1 MLTPFDLDR
10 IGVGLP
16 FAEPVPELERAL
28 RGGVAVVQAPPGTG
42 KTTVVPPVVA
52 NLVLAESGS
61 TASPAETAD
70 PAGPGDVD
78 DHGAHA
84 ASATAGVPGA
94 VGRLRTSTDAASP
107 ALDPATARVVVV
119 QPRRVAARAAAR
131 RLAALTGTEPG
142 GVVGWSVR
150 GERKTSKA
158 TRVEFVTPGILLRR
172 VLRDPE
178 LTGTAAVVL
187 DEVHERGVESDLLV
201 GMLVELRQLRDDL
214 VLVAM
219 SATVEAERFA
229 ALLGGDAPAP
239 VVDCPS
245 ALHPLTVEWAPG
257 PQRLDERGVTPAFLA
272 HVARTAAAAHAR
284 AAAADPTVDALVF
297 LPGAREV
304 SRVAAE
310 LRGLTDAE
318 VLELHGQLSP
328 REQDRAVA
336 GRAPGE
342 RPRIVVTTSLAE
354 SSLTVNGVRLV
365 VDSGLARQPR
375 RDAGRGISGLVTVSA
390 SKASAE
396 QRAGR
401 AARQGPG
408 TVVRCYDDAAWGAM
422 PAHTVP
428 EVRTADLT
436 AACLALAVWGSPG
449 GEGMALPDPLP
460 PRARAAA
467 EAELA
472 RLGAVA
478 EDGRAT
484 DLGRLLVSLPVEP
497 RWGRALLDGA
507 DLVGTRTA
515 AEVIAAVSDG
525 ARVPAADIPALVRG
539 LRSSRG
545 GESARWRREVQR
557 LERMAAHTGDGDPD
571 AESQS
576 RHPHD
581 SPSRAGGAVPAEV
594 REGVVV
600 GLARPEWIA
609 RRMDAHGDQWLL
621 ASGTRAGLEAG
632 SPLRHHEWLAVAEL
646 TRAAG
651 RAAAGTGAVI
661 RAAAPLD
668 LQHAQLVAGPL
679 ARTETRASFSN
690 GRVSTREVRA
700 VGAIELS
707 ATPVRADPD
716 TAVPAIRAALAAEG
730 LDLLPWDDAA
740 RGLRARLALLRRH
753 LGEPWPAVDD
763 AALLAR
769 ADEWLGPELRDVA
782 RGASLRSV
790 RVADALR
797 RLLPWPDAARLDE
810 LVPRRLDVP
819 SGNTA
824 RIDYPEVWDEA
835 ETAQPPVVAVKLQ
848 ECFGWAETP
857 RVANGRVPVQFH
869 LLSPGKATLAITED
883 LASFWSGPYAQVRAE
898 MRGRYP
904 KHPWPEDPWNAV
916 ATAKTSRALRRDG

>member
-10 IGVGLP
+10 IGRGLP
-16 FAEPVPELERAL
+16 FAQSLPRLGQAL
-28 RGGVAVVQAPPGTG
+28 GGGAAVVQAPPGTG
-42 KTTVVPPVVA
+42 KTTVVPPLVA
-52 NLVLAESGS
+52 NLAHDGDAQE
-61 TASPAETAD
+61 
-70 PAGPGDVD
+70 AG
-78 DHGAHA
+78 
-84 ASATAGVPGA
+84 
-94 VGRLRTSTDAASP
+94 
-107 ALDPATARVVVV
+107 RVVVV
-119 QPRRVAARAAAR
+119 QPRRVAARTAAR

-150 GERKTSKA
+150 GEQKTSKA
-158 TRVEFVTPGILLRR
+158 TRVEFVTPGIMLRR
-172 VLRDPE
+172 LLGDPE
-178 LTGTAAVVL
+178 LEGTTAVIL

-201 GMLVELRQLRDDL
+201 GMLADLRQLREDL
-214 VLVAM
+214 TVVAM
-219 SATVEAERFA
+219 SATVDAQRFA
-229 ALLGGDAPAP
+229 ELLGGGEPVP

-245 ALHPLTVEWAPG
+245 ALHPLAVEWAPG
-257 PQRLDERGVTPAFLA
+257 PQRLDERGVTPAFLS
-272 HVARTAAAAHAR
+272 HVARTAAAAHER
-284 AAAADPTVDALVF
+284 AVAEDPSVDALVF

-304 SRVAAE
+304 TRVASE
-310 LRGLTDAE
+310 LRSLTGAE
-318 VLELHGQLSP
+318 VLELHGQLAP

-342 RPRIVVTTSLAE
+342 RPRIVVSTSLAE
-354 SSLTVNGVRLV
+354 SSLTVSGVRLV

-436 AACLALAVWGSPG
+436 AASLALAVWGAPG

-460 PRARAAA
+460 ARARADA
-467 EAELA
+467 EAEL
-472 RLGAVA
+472 RRIGAIA
-478 EDGRAT
+478 DDGRAT
-484 DLGRLLVSLPVEP
+484 DLGRLLATLPVEP

-507 DLVGTRTA
+507 DLVGRRTA
-515 AEVIAAVSDG
+515 AEVVAAVSDG
-525 ARVPAADIPALVRG
+525 ARAPAADIPALVRG
-539 LRSSRG
+539 LRSG
-545 GESARWRREVQR
+545 GAQGSDRWRREVQR
-557 LERMAAHTGDGDPD
+557 LERMAAH
-571 AESQS
+571 AAL
-576 RHPHD
+576 
-581 SPSRAGGAVPAEV
+581 AGEHSASSAGAVGVPAEL

-600 GLARPEWIA
+600 GLAQPEWVA
-609 RRMDAHGDQWLL
+609 RRVDERGDQWLL

-646 TRAAG
+646 SRAAG

-668 LQHAQLVAGPL
+668 RETAQLVAGPL
-679 ARTETRASFSN
+679 AREETRAHFAN
-690 GRVSTREVRA
+690 GRVVTRAVRA

-707 ATPVRADPD
+707 ATPVTADPE
-716 TAVPAIRAALAAEG
+716 TAVPAIRAALAAQG
-730 LDLLPWDDAA
+730 LGLLPWDDAA
-740 RGLRARLALLRRH
+740 VGLRARLALLRRH

-769 ADEWLGPELRDVA
+769 ADEWLATELRDVA
-782 RGASLRSV
+782 QGGSLRSV
-790 RVADALR
+790 KVADALR
-797 RLLPWPDAARLDE
+797 LLLPWPEAARLEE
-810 LVPRRLDVP
+810 LAPRRLAVP

-824 RIDYPEVWDEA
+824 RIDYPEVFDEEEPA
-835 ETAQPPVVAVKLQ
+835 SPPVVAVKLQ

-857 RVANGRVPVQFH
+857 RVADGRVPVQFH

-883 LASFWSGPYAQVRAE
+883 LASFWSGPYSQVRAE

-916 ATAKTSRALRRDG
+916 ATAKTSRALRRQG

>member
-1 MLTPFDLDR
+1 MLIPFDLDH
-10 IGVGLP
+10 IGAGLP
-16 FAEPVPELERAL
+16 FAESVPELERAL
-28 RGGVAVVQAPPGTG
+28 SGGVAVVQAPPGTG
-42 KTTVVPPVVA
+42 KTTVVPPLVA
-52 NLVLAESGS
+52 NLV
-61 TASPAETAD
+61 
-70 PAGPGDVD
+70 
-78 DHGAHA
+78 HGT
-84 ASATAGVPGA
+84 TAGEV
-94 VGRLRTSTDAASP
+94 
-107 ALDPATARVVVV
+107 ARVVVV

-172 VLRDPE
+172 LLRDPE

-201 GMLVELRQLRDDL
+201 GMLAELRQLREDL

-229 ALLGGDAPAP
+229 ALLGGDVPAP

-245 ALHPLTVEWAPG
+245 ALHPLGVEWAPG
-257 PQRLDERGVTPAFLA
+257 PQRLDERGVTPAFLSYT
-272 HVARTAAAAHAR
+272 ARTAADAHRKAL
-284 AAAADPTVDALVF
+284 AQDPSVDALVF

-318 VLELHGQLSP
+318 VLELHGQLPP

-336 GRAPGE
+336 GRATGE

-354 SSLTVNGVRLV
+354 SSLTVHGARLV

-460 PRARAAA
+460 PRARADAK
-467 EAELA
+467 AELT
-472 RLGAVA
+472 RLSAVA

-507 DLVGTRTA
+507 DLVGARTA
-515 AEVIAAVSDG
+515 AEVIATVSDG
-525 ARVPAADIPALVRG
+525 ARVPAADIPAFVRG

-545 GESARWRREVQR
+545 GESARWRQEVQR
-557 LERMAAHTGDGDPD
+557 LERMAAHPAPTGDGAADEGNENTDAPLRGPQPD
-571 AESQS
+571 
-576 RHPHD
+576 
-581 SPSRAGGAVPAEV
+581 VPAGV

-600 GLARPEWIA
+600 GLARPEWVA

-632 SPLRHHEWLAVAEL
+632 SPLRHHEWLAVADL
-646 TRAAG
+646 SRAAG

-668 LQHAQLVAGPL
+668 LEHAQLVAGPL

-753 LGEPWPAVDD
+753 LGQPWPAVDD

-769 ADEWLGPELRDVA
+769 ADEWLGTELRDVA
-782 RGASLRSV
+782 RGGSLRSV

-797 RLLPWPDAARLDE
+797 RLLPWPEAARLDE
-810 LVPRRLDVP
+810 LVPRRLEVP

-835 ETAQPPVVAVKLQ
+835 EPARPPVVAVKLQ

-857 RVANGRVPVQFH
+857 RVADGCVPVQFH

-883 LASFWSGPYAQVRAE
+883 LASFWSGPYTQVRAE

>member
-1 MLTPFDLDR
+1 MPAPFDLDR
-10 IGVGLP
+10 IGHDLP
-16 FAEPVPELERAL
+16 FAASVPAL
-28 RGGVAVVQAPPGTG
+28 REALGSGAAVVQAPPGTG

-52 NLVLAESGS
+52 NLVLD
-61 TASPAETAD
+61 TA
-70 PAGPGDVD
+70 AGE
-78 DHGAHA
+78 A
-84 ASATAGVPGA
+84 
-94 VGRLRTSTDAASP
+94 R
-107 ALDPATARVVVV
+107 RVVVV

-150 GERKTSKA
+150 GEQKTSRA
-158 TRVEFVTPGILLRR
+158 TRVEFVTPGIMLRR
-172 VLRDPE
+172 LLRDPE
-178 LTGTAAVVL
+178 LAGTAAVVL

-201 GMLVELRQLRDDL
+201 GMLAELRQLREDL
-214 VLVAM
+214 TVVAM
-219 SATVEAERFA
+219 SATVDAPRFA
-229 ALLGGDAPAP
+229 ELLGGGEPVP

-245 ALHPLTVEWAPG
+245 ALHPLAVEWAPG
-257 PQRLDERGVTPAFLA
+257 PQRLDERGVTPAFLS
-272 HVARTAAAAHAR
+272 HVARATAAAHER
-284 AAAADPTVDALVF
+284 ALTGDPSVDALVF

-304 SRVAAE
+304 SRVASE
-310 LRGLTDAE
+310 LRSLTTAE
-318 VLELHGQLSP
+318 VLELHGQLTP
-328 REQDRAVA
+328 AEQDRAVA

-342 RPRIVVTTSLAE
+342 RPRIVVSTSLAE
-354 SSLTVNGVRLV
+354 SSLTVSGVRLV

-436 AACLALAVWGSPG
+436 SACLALAVWGAPG
-449 GEGMALPDPLP
+449 GEGLPLPDPLAA
-460 PRARAAA
+460 RARADA
-467 EAELA
+467 EAELG
-472 RLGAVA
+472 RIGAVTG
-478 EDGRAT
+478 DGRAT
-484 DLGRLLVSLPVEP
+484 DLGRLLVTLPVEP
-497 RWGRALLDGA
+497 RWGRALLEGA
-507 DLVGTRTA
+507 DLVGSRAA
-515 AEVIAAVSDG
+515 AEVVAAVSDG
-525 ARVPAADIPALVRG
+525 ARAPSADVPALVRG
-539 LRSSRG
+539 LRSSG
-545 GESARWRREVQR
+545 GDGSARWRRDVQR
-557 LERMAAHTGDGDPD
+557 LERMAADPARADGVSVENTPGRGNGT
-571 AESQS
+571 APEVS
-576 RHPHD
+576 
-581 SPSRAGGAVPAEV
+581 VPAV
-594 REGVVV
+594 LREGVVV
-600 GLARPEWIA
+600 GLARPEWVA
-609 RRMDAHGDQWLL
+609 RRVGERGDQWLL

-646 TRAAG
+646 G
-651 RAAAGTGAVI
+651 RAGGRVAAGTGAVI

-668 LQHAQLVAGPL
+668 RETAQLVAGPL
-679 ARTETRASFSN
+679 AREETRAHFTN
-690 GRVSTREVRA
+690 GRVVTRSVRA

-707 ATPVRADPD
+707 ATPVTADPE
-716 TAVPAIRAALAAEG
+716 TAVPAIRAALAAQG

-740 RGLRARLALLRRH
+740 VGLRARLALLRRH
-753 LGEPWPAVDD
+753 LKDPWPAVDD

-769 ADEWLGPELRDVA
+769 ADEWLATELRDVA
-782 RGASLRSV
+782 RGGSLRSV
-790 RVADALR
+790 KVADALR
-797 RLLPWPDAARLDE
+797 RLLPWPEAARLEE
-810 LVPRRLDVP
+810 LAPRRLEVP

-824 RIDYPEVWDEA
+824 RIDYPEVFDEEDPA
-835 ETAQPPVVAVKLQ
+835 RPPVVAVKLQ

-857 RVANGRVPVQFH
+857 RVVDGRVPVQFH

>member
-1 MLTPFDLDR
+1 MPQGRCTRWCEPLGEGSAILDTMLTPFDPDR
-10 IGVGLP
+10 IGSGLP
-16 FAEPVPELERAL
+16 FAESVPELERAL

-52 NLVLAESGS
+52 NLVLAGS
-61 TASPAETAD
+61 AATEPAPD
-70 PAGPGDVD
+70 
-78 DHGAHA
+78 
-84 ASATAGVPGA
+84 TAGAAGSA
-94 VGRLRTSTDAASP
+94 DGRTFH
-107 ALDPATARVVVV
+107 PATARVVVV

-172 VLRDPE
+172 LLRDPE
-178 LTGTAAVVL
+178 LVGTAAVVL
-187 DEVHERGVESDLLV
+187 DEVHERGIESDLLV
-201 GMLVELRQLRDDL
+201 GMLAELRQLRDDL

-229 ALLGGDAPAP
+229 ALLGGDAPTP

-272 HVARTAAAAHAR
+272 HVARTAAAAHSRAV
-284 AAAADPTVDALVF
+284 AAAPAVDALVF

-310 LRGLTDAE
+310 LRSLTDAE
-318 VLELHGQLSP
+318 VLELHGQLAP

-336 GRAPGE
+336 GRAPGD

-460 PRARAAA
+460 PRARADAKT
-467 EAELA
+467 ELT

-497 RWGRALLDGA
+497 RWGRALLEGA
-507 DLVGTRTA
+507 DLVGARTA

-545 GESARWRREVQR
+545 GESARWRQEVQR
-557 LERMAAHTGDGDPD
+557 LERMAAQPAASG
-571 AESQS
+571 S
-576 RHPHD
+576 
-581 SPSRAGGAVPAEV
+581 AGGVEDNADAPPRGPEPDVPAEV

-621 ASGTRAGLEAG
+621 ASGTRAGLETG

-690 GRVSTREVRA
+690 GRVSTRQVRA

-716 TAVPAIRAALAAEG
+716 TAVPAIRAALTAEG

-740 RGLRARLALLRRH
+740 RGLRARLALLRRR

-835 ETAQPPVVAVKLQ
+835 EPEQPPVVAVKLQ

-857 RVANGRVPVQFH
+857 RVADGRVPVQFH

>member
-1 MLTPFDLDR
+1 MNRRGGGSAILDTMLTPFDMD
-10 IGVGLP
+10 GVGSGLP
-16 FAEPVPELERAL
+16 FAESVPELERAL

-52 NLVLAESGS
+52 NLVLAASAATEPAPDTAGAAGSADGS
-61 TASPAETAD
+61 TF
-70 PAGPGDVD
+70 
-78 DHGAHA
+78 H
-84 ASATAGVPGA
+84 
-94 VGRLRTSTDAASP
+94 
-107 ALDPATARVVVV
+107 PATARVVVV

-150 GERKTSKA
+150 GERRTSKA

-172 VLRDPE
+172 LLRDPE

-201 GMLVELRQLRDDL
+201 GMLAELRQLRDDL

-229 ALLGGDAPAP
+229 ALLGGETPAP

-272 HVARTAAAAHAR
+272 HVARTAAAAHSR
-284 AAAADPTVDALVF
+284 AVAADPSVDALVF

-318 VLELHGQLSP
+318 VLELHGQLLP

-336 GRAPGE
+336 GRAPGD

-436 AACLALAVWGSPG
+436 SACLALAVWGSPG
-449 GEGMALPDPLP
+449 GEGMALPDRLP
-460 PRARAAA
+460 SRARADA
-467 EAELA
+467 EAELT

-507 DLVGTRTA
+507 DLVGARTA
-515 AEVIAAVSDG
+515 AEVIAAVSDA

-539 LRSSRG
+539 LRSSGG
-545 GESARWRREVQR
+545 GESARWRQEVQR
-557 LERMAAHTGDGDPD
+557 LERMAAHPGLAVEETANGAEENADAPPRGPKPD
-571 AESQS
+571 
-576 RHPHD
+576 
-581 SPSRAGGAVPAEV
+581 VPAGV

-609 RRMDAHGDQWLL
+609 RRVDSHGDQWLL

-632 SPLRHHEWLAVAEL
+632 SPLRHHEWLAVADL
-646 TRAAG
+646 SRAAG
-651 RAAAGTGAVI
+651 RAAAGTGAVL

-668 LQHAQLVAGPL
+668 LEHAQLVAGPL
-679 ARTETRASFSN
+679 ARSETRASFSN

-716 TAVPAIRAALAAEG
+716 TAVPAIRAALASEG

-753 LGEPWPAVDD
+753 LGNPWPAVDD

-769 ADEWLGPELRDVA
+769 ADEWLGTELRDVA
-782 RGASLRSV
+782 RGGSLRSV

-797 RLLPWPDAARLDE
+797 RLLPWPDAAGLEE

-824 RIDYPEVWDEA
+824 RIDYPEVWDEEDPA
-835 ETAQPPVVAVKLQ
+835 RPPVVAAKLQ

-857 RVANGRVPVQFH
+857 RVADGRVPVQFH

>member
-1 MLTPFDLDR
+1 MASPSFDLDR
-10 IGVGLP
+10 IGRGLP
-16 FAEPVPELERAL
+16 FAQSLPRLKQAL
-28 RGGVAVVQAPPGTG
+28 VGGAAVVQAPPGTG

-52 NLVLAESGS
+52 NLVLDGNAK
-61 TASPAETAD
+61 
-70 PAGPGDVD
+70 
-78 DHGAHA
+78 
-84 ASATAGVPGA
+84 
-94 VGRLRTSTDAASP
+94 DA
-107 ALDPATARVVVV
+107 ARVVVV

-142 GVVGWSVR
+142 GVVGWTVR

-172 VLRDPE
+172 LLRDPE
-178 LTGTAAVVL
+178 LIGTAAVVL
-187 DEVHERGVESDLLV
+187 DEVHERGIESDLLV
-201 GMLVELRQLRDDL
+201 GMLAELRQLRDDL

-257 PQRLDERGVTPAFLA
+257 PQRLDDRGVTPAFLA
-272 HVARTAAAAHAR
+272 HVARTAAAAHSR
-284 AAAADPTVDALVF
+284 AVAADPTVDALVF

-318 VLELHGQLSP
+318 VLELHGQLAP

-408 TVVRCYDDAAWGAM
+408 TVVRCYDGAAWGAM

-460 PRARAAA
+460 SRARADA
-467 EAELA
+467 EAELT

-525 ARVPAADIPALVRG
+525 VRVPAADIPAFVRG

-545 GESARWRREVQR
+545 GGSARWRREVQP
-557 LERMAAHTGDGDPD
+557 LERMAAQP
-571 AESQS
+571 A
-576 RHPHD
+576 
-581 SPSRAGGAVPAEV
+581 AGGSADGPGEDTDEPPRGPEPVVPADV
-594 REGVVV
+594 RVGVVV

-621 ASGTRAGLEAG
+621 ASGTRAGLETG

-646 TRAAG
+646 TRAPG

-668 LQHAQLVAGPL
+668 LEHAQLVAGPL
-679 ARTETRASFSN
+679 ARTETRASFSD

-716 TAVPAIRAALAAEG
+716 TAVHAIRAALATEG

-769 ADEWLGPELRDVA
+769 ADEWLGTELRDVA
-782 RGASLRSV
+782 RGGSLRSV

-797 RLLPWPDAARLDE
+797 RLLPWPEAARLDE

-819 SGNTA
+819 SGSTA

-835 ETAQPPVVAVKLQ
+835 EPARPPVVAVKLQ

-857 RVANGRVPVQFH
+857 RVADGRVPVQFH

>member
-1 MLTPFDLDR
+1 MASPSFDLNR
-10 IGVGLP
+10 IGRDLP
-16 FAEPVPELERAL
+16 FSQSRPQLEQAL
-28 RGGVAVVQAPPGTG
+28 TGGVAVVQAPPGTG

-52 NLVLAESGS
+52 NLLG
-61 TASPAETAD
+61 
-70 PAGPGDVD
+70 
-78 DHGAHA
+78 
-84 ASATAGVPGA
+84 
-94 VGRLRTSTDAASP
+94 GRRERKG
-107 ALDPATARVVVV
+107 RVVVV

-142 GVVGWSVR
+142 GVVGWTVR
-150 GERKTSKA
+150 GERETSRE
-158 TRVEFVTPGILLRR
+158 TRVEFVTPGILVRR
-172 VLRDPE
+172 LLQVPE
-178 LTGTAAVVL
+178 LPGTVAVVL
-187 DEVHERGVESDLLV
+187 DEVHERGIESDLLV
-201 GMLVELRQLRDDL
+201 GMLAELRQLRDDL

-229 ALLGGDAPAP
+229 ALLGGEEPAP

-257 PQRLDERGVTPAFLA
+257 PQRLDERGVAPAFLG
-272 HVARTAAAAHAR
+272 HVARTAAAAHSR
-284 AAAADPTVDALVF
+284 AVAADPSVDALVF

-310 LRGLTDAE
+310 LRDLTDAE
-318 VLELHGQLSP
+318 VLELHGQLAP

-390 SKASAE
+390 SKASAQ

-460 PRARAAA
+460 PRARADA
-467 EAELA
+467 EAELT

-478 EDGRAT
+478 QDGRAT

-507 DLVGTRTA
+507 DLVGARTA

-525 ARVPAADIPALVRG
+525 ARVPAADVPALVRG

-545 GESARWRREVQR
+545 GESTRWRREVQR
-557 LERMAAHTGDGDPD
+557 LERMVAHPGDGDP
-571 AESQS
+571 ESPAPARRS
-576 RHPHD
+576 RIAPEAASPGVEHGASRPHGT
-581 SPSRAGGAVPAEV
+581 SGQGGAVPADV
-594 REGVVV
+594 REGAVV

-609 RRMDAHGDQWLL
+609 RRTDERGDQWLL

-646 TRAAG
+646 SRAAG

-668 LQHAQLVAGPL
+668 RETAELVAGPL
-679 ARTETRASFSN
+679 AREETRASFTQ
-690 GRVSTREVRA
+690 GRVVTRSVRA

-707 ATPVRADPD
+707 ATPVRADPG
-716 TAVPAIRAALAAEG
+716 TAEPAVRAALEAEG
-730 LDLLPWDDAA
+730 LELLPWDDAA
-740 RGLRARLALLRRH
+740 LALRARLALLRRH
-753 LGEPWPAVDD
+753 LGKPWPAMDD

-769 ADEWLGPELRDVA
+769 TEQWLGPELRDVA
-782 RGASLRSV
+782 RGGSLRAI
-790 RVADALR
+790 RVAEALR
-797 RLLPWPDAARLDE
+797 RLLPWPEAARLEE
-810 LVPRRLDVP
+810 LTPRRLEVP

-824 RIDYPEVWDEA
+824 RIDYPQVFDEGEPA
-835 ETAQPPVVAVKLQ
+835 RPPVMAVKLQ

-857 RVANGRVPVQFH
+857 RVVDGRVPVQFH
-869 LLSPGKATLAITED
+869 LLSPGRATLAITED

-904 KHPWPEDPWNAV
+904 KHPWPEDPWSAA
-916 ATAKTSRALRRDG
+916 ATARTKRATGR

>member
-1 MLTPFDLDR
+1 MLIPFDLDH
-10 IGVGLP
+10 IGAGLP
-16 FAEPVPELERAL
+16 FAESVPELERAL
-28 RGGVAVVQAPPGTG
+28 SGGVAVVQAPPGTG
-42 KTTVVPPVVA
+42 KTTVVPPLVA
-52 NLVLAESGS
+52 NLV
-61 TASPAETAD
+61 
-70 PAGPGDVD
+70 
-78 DHGAHA
+78 HGT
-84 ASATAGVPGA
+84 TAGEV
-94 VGRLRTSTDAASP
+94 
-107 ALDPATARVVVV
+107 ARVVVV

-172 VLRDPE
+172 LLRDPE

-201 GMLVELRQLRDDL
+201 GMLAELRQLREDL

-229 ALLGGDAPAP
+229 ALLGGDVPAP

-245 ALHPLTVEWAPG
+245 ALHPLGVEWAPG
-257 PQRLDERGVTPAFLA
+257 PQRLDERGVTPAFLSYT
-272 HVARTAAAAHAR
+272 ARTAADAHRKAL
-284 AAAADPTVDALVF
+284 AQDPSVDALVF

-318 VLELHGQLSP
+318 VLELHGQLPP

-336 GRAPGE
+336 GRATGE

-354 SSLTVNGVRLV
+354 SSLTVHGARLV

-460 PRARAAA
+460 PRARADAK
-467 EAELA
+467 AELT
-472 RLGAVA
+472 RLSAVA

-507 DLVGTRTA
+507 DLVGARTA
-515 AEVIAAVSDG
+515 AEVIATVSDG
-525 ARVPAADIPALVRG
+525 ARVPAADIPAFVRG

-545 GESARWRREVQR
+545 GESARWRQEVQR
-557 LERMAAHTGDGDPD
+557 LERMAAHPAPTGDGAADEGNENTDAPLRGPQPD
-571 AESQS
+571 
-576 RHPHD
+576 
-581 SPSRAGGAVPAEV
+581 VPAGV

-600 GLARPEWIA
+600 GLARPEWVA

-632 SPLRHHEWLAVAEL
+632 SPLRHHEWLAVADL
-646 TRAAG
+646 SRAAG

-668 LQHAQLVAGPL
+668 LEHAQLVAGPL

-753 LGEPWPAVDD
+753 LGQPWPAVDD
-763 AALLAR
+763 AALLTR
-769 ADEWLGPELRDVA
+769 AEEWLGPELRDVA
-782 RGASLRSV
+782 RGGALRSV

-797 RLLPWPDAARLDE
+797 RLLPWPEAARLDE
-810 LVPRRLDVP
+810 LVPWRLDVP

-835 ETAQPPVVAVKLQ
+835 EPARPPVVAVKLQ
-848 ECFGWAETP
+848 ECFGWVETP
-857 RVANGRVPVQFH
+857 RVADGRVPVQFH

>member
-1 MLTPFDLDR
+1 MSSHLFDLDR
-10 IGVGLP
+10 IGRGLP
-16 FAEPVPELERAL
+16 FAQSLPRLEQAL
-28 RGGVAVVQAPPGTG
+28 VGGAAVVQAPPGTG
-42 KTTVVPPVVA
+42 KTTVVPPLVA
-52 NLVLAESGS
+52 NLVHDGD
-61 TASPAETAD
+61 TQG
-70 PAGPGDVD
+70 AG
-78 DHGAHA
+78 
-84 ASATAGVPGA
+84 
-94 VGRLRTSTDAASP
+94 
-107 ALDPATARVVVV
+107 RVVVV

-131 RLAALTGTEPG
+131 RLAALTGAEPG

-150 GERKTSKA
+150 GEQKTSKA
-158 TRVEFVTPGILLRR
+158 TRVEFVTPGIMLRR
-172 VLRDPE
+172 LLGDPE
-178 LTGTAAVVL
+178 LAGTAAVVL

-201 GMLVELRQLRDDL
+201 GMLADLRQLRENL
-214 VLVAM
+214 SVVAM
-219 SATVEAERFA
+219 SATVDAQRFA
-229 ALLGGDAPAP
+229 ELLGGGEPVP

-245 ALHPLTVEWAPG
+245 ALHPLAVEWAPG
-257 PQRLDERGVTPAFLA
+257 PRRLDERGVTPAFLS
-272 HVARTAAAAHAR
+272 HVARTAAAAHER
-284 AAAADPTVDALVF
+284 TVAADPSVDALVF

-304 SRVAAE
+304 TRVASE
-310 LRGLTDAE
+310 LRSLTGAE
-318 VLELHGQLSP
+318 VLELHGQLAP

-342 RPRIVVTTSLAE
+342 RPRIVVSTSLAE
-354 SSLTVNGVRLV
+354 SSLTVSGVRLV

-436 AACLALAVWGSPG
+436 AASLALAVWGAPG

-460 PRARAAA
+460 ARARADA
-467 EAELA
+467 EAEL
-472 RLGAVA
+472 RRIGAIA
-478 EDGRAT
+478 DDGRAT
-484 DLGRLLVSLPVEP
+484 DLGRLLVTLPVEP

-507 DLVGTRTA
+507 DLVGRRTA
-515 AEVIAAVSDG
+515 AEVVAAVSDG
-525 ARVPAADIPALVRG
+525 ARAPAADIPALVRG
-539 LRSSRG
+539 LRSG
-545 GESARWRREVQR
+545 GAQGSYRWRRDVQR
-557 LERMAAHTGDGDPD
+557 LERMAARTALAAED
-571 AESQS
+571 AA
-576 RHPHD
+576 D
-581 SPSRAGGAVPAEV
+581 SPREGAVAVGVPAEL

-600 GLARPEWIA
+600 GLAQPEWVA
-609 RRMDAHGDQWLL
+609 RRVDERGDQWLL

-646 TRAAG
+646 SRATG

-668 LQHAQLVAGPL
+668 RETAQLVAGPL
-679 ARTETRASFSN
+679 AREETRAHFAN
-690 GRVSTREVRA
+690 GRVVTRAVRA

-707 ATPVRADPD
+707 ATPVTADPE
-716 TAVPAIRAALAAEG
+716 TAVPAIRAALAAQG

-740 RGLRARLALLRRH
+740 VGLRARLALLRRH
-753 LGEPWPAVDD
+753 LGGPWPAVDD

-769 ADEWLGPELRDVA
+769 ADEWLATELRDVA
-782 RGASLRSV
+782 RGGSLRAV
-790 RVADALR
+790 KVADALR
-797 RLLPWPDAARLDE
+797 RLLPWPEAARLEE
-810 LVPRRLDVP
+810 LAPRRLAVP

-824 RIDYPEVWDEA
+824 RIDYPEVFDEEEPA
-835 ETAQPPVVAVKLQ
+835 SSPVVAVKLQ

-857 RVANGRVPVQFH
+857 RVADGRVPVQFH
-869 LLSPGKATLAITED
+869 LLSPGRATLAITED

-916 ATAKTSRALRRDG
+916 ATAKTSRALRRRV

>member
-1 MLTPFDLDR
+1 MLIPFDLDH
-10 IGVGLP
+10 IGAGLP
-16 FAEPVPELERAL
+16 FAESVPELERAL
-28 RGGVAVVQAPPGTG
+28 SGGVAVVQAPPGTG
-42 KTTVVPPVVA
+42 KTTVVPPLVA
-52 NLVLAESGS
+52 NLV
-61 TASPAETAD
+61 
-70 PAGPGDVD
+70 
-78 DHGAHA
+78 HGT
-84 ASATAGVPGA
+84 TAGEV
-94 VGRLRTSTDAASP
+94 
-107 ALDPATARVVVV
+107 ARVVVV

-172 VLRDPE
+172 LLRDPE

-201 GMLVELRQLRDDL
+201 GMLAELRQLREDL

-229 ALLGGDAPAP
+229 ALLGGDVPAP

-245 ALHPLTVEWAPG
+245 ALHPLGVEWAPG
-257 PQRLDERGVTPAFLA
+257 PQRLDERGVTPAFLSYT
-272 HVARTAAAAHAR
+272 ARTAADAHRKAL
-284 AAAADPTVDALVF
+284 AQDPSVDALVF

-318 VLELHGQLSP
+318 VLELHGQLPP

-336 GRAPGE
+336 GRATGE

-354 SSLTVNGVRLV
+354 SSLTVHGARLV

-460 PRARAAA
+460 PRARADAK
-467 EAELA
+467 AELT
-472 RLGAVA
+472 RLSAVA

-507 DLVGTRTA
+507 DLVGARTA
-515 AEVIAAVSDG
+515 AEVIATVSDG
-525 ARVPAADIPALVRG
+525 ARVPAADIPAFVRG

-545 GESARWRREVQR
+545 GESARWRQEVQR
-557 LERMAAHTGDGDPD
+557 LERMAAHPAPTGDGAADEGNENTDAPLRGPQPD
-571 AESQS
+571 
-576 RHPHD
+576 
-581 SPSRAGGAVPAEV
+581 VPAGV

-600 GLARPEWIA
+600 GLARPEWVA

-668 LQHAQLVAGPL
+668 LSHAQLVAGPL

-716 TAVPAIRAALAAEG
+716 TAVPAIRAALTAEG

-769 ADEWLGPELRDVA
+769 AEEWLGPELRDVA
-782 RGASLRSV
+782 RGGSLRSV

-797 RLLPWPDAARLDE
+797 RLLPWPEAAGLDE

-835 ETAQPPVVAVKLQ
+835 EPEQPPVVAVKLQ

-857 RVANGRVPVQFH
+857 RVADGRVPVQFH

-883 LASFWSGPYAQVRAE
+883 LASFWSGPYAQVRAQ

-916 ATAKTSRALRRDG
+916 ATAKTSRALRRDGC

>member
-10 IGVGLP
+10 IGAGLP
-16 FAEPVPELERAL
+16 FAESVPELERAL

-70 PAGPGDVD
+70 PTGPADVD

-84 ASATAGVPGA
+84 SSATAGAPGA
-94 VGRLRTSTDAASP
+94 AGRSRISTDTAAP
-107 ALDPATARVVVV
+107 ALDPTAARVVVV

-172 VLRDPE
+172 LLRDPE
-178 LTGTAAVVL
+178 LAGAAAVVL

-201 GMLVELRQLRDDL
+201 GMLAELRQLREDL

-229 ALLGGDAPAP
+229 GLLGGEAPAP

-245 ALHPLTVEWAPG
+245 ALHPLAVQWAPG
-257 PQRLDERGVTPAFLA
+257 PQRLDERGVTPSFLS
-272 HVARTAAAAHAR
+272 HMARTAADAHRR
-284 AAAADPTVDALVF
+284 ALAQDPSVDALVF

-304 SRVAAE
+304 SHVAAE

-318 VLELHGQLSP
+318 VLELHGQLPP

-336 GRAPGE
+336 GRGPGE

-460 PRARAAA
+460 PRARADAD
-467 EAELA
+467 AELV

-507 DLVGTRTA
+507 DLVGARTA
-515 AEVIAAVSDG
+515 AEVIASVSDG

-545 GESARWRREVQR
+545 GESTRWRREVQR
-557 LERMAAHTGDGDPD
+557 LERMAAHP
-571 AESQS
+571 A
-576 RHPHD
+576 
-581 SPSRAGGAVPAEV
+581 AGGPADGSGEDTDAPPRGPEPDVPAEV

-600 GLARPEWIA
+600 GLARPEWMA
-609 RRMDAHGDQWLL
+609 RRTDAHGDQWLL

-668 LQHAQLVAGPL
+668 LQHAQLVAGSL

-753 LGEPWPAVDD
+753 LGQPWPAVDD

-769 ADEWLGPELRDVA
+769 AEEWLGPELRDVA
-782 RGASLRSV
+782 RGGSLRSV

-810 LVPRRLDVP
+810 LAPRRLDVP

-824 RIDYPEVWDEA
+824 RIAYPEVFDEEDPA
-835 ETAQPPVVAVKLQ
+835 RPPVVAVKLQ

-857 RVANGRVPVQFH
+857 RVADGRVPVQFH

-916 ATAKTSRALRRDG
+916 ATAKTSRALRREG

>member
-10 IGVGLP
+10 IGSGLP
-16 FAEPVPELERAL
+16 FAESVPELERAL
-28 RGGVAVVQAPPGTG
+28 SGGVAVVQAPPGTG

-52 NLVLAESGS
+52 NLVLAGS
-61 TASPAETAD
+61 AATEPPADTEGAD
-70 PAGPGDVD
+70 G
-78 DHGAHA
+78 
-84 ASATAGVPGA
+84 SADG
-94 VGRLRTSTDAASP
+94 P
-107 ALDPATARVVVV
+107 ALNPATARVVVV

-142 GVVGWSVR
+142 GVVGWTVR
-150 GERKTSKA
+150 GERETSKA

-172 VLRDPE
+172 LLRDPE
-178 LTGTAAVVL
+178 LVGAAAVVL

-201 GMLVELRQLRDDL
+201 GMLAELRQLRDDL

-229 ALLGGDAPAP
+229 ALLGGDAPTP

-272 HVARTAAAAHAR
+272 HVARTAAAAHSRAV
-284 AAAADPTVDALVF
+284 AAAPAVDALVF

-318 VLELHGQLSP
+318 VLELHGQLPP

-422 PAHTVP
+422 PAHSVP

-460 PRARAAA
+460 HRARADA
-467 EAELA
+467 EAELT

-484 DLGRLLVSLPVEP
+484 GLGRLLVSLPVEP

-507 DLVGTRTA
+507 DLVGARTA

-525 ARVPAADIPALVRG
+525 VRVPAADVPALVRG

-545 GESARWRREVQR
+545 GESARWRREAQR
-557 LERMAAHTGDGDPD
+557 LERMAAHPALAGDGAAEGAEENKDAPPRGPESDVPD
-571 AESQS
+571 
-576 RHPHD
+576 D
-581 SPSRAGGAVPAEV
+581 V

-600 GLARPEWIA
+600 ALARPEWIA

-621 ASGTRAGLEAG
+621 ASGTRAGLETG

-651 RAAAGTGAVI
+651 RVAAGTGAVI

-668 LQHAQLVAGPL
+668 LAHAQLAAGPL

-753 LGEPWPAVDD
+753 LGEPWPGVDD
-763 AALLAR
+763 AALVER
-769 ADEWLGPELRDVA
+769 VTEWLAPELRDVA
-782 RGASLRSV
+782 RGGSLRSI
-790 RVADALR
+790 RVVDALR
-797 RLLPWPDAARLDE
+797 RLLPWPEAARLDE
-810 LVPRRLDVP
+810 LVPQRLMVP

-824 RIDYPEVWDEA
+824 RIDYPAVFSEDEPA
-835 ETAQPPVVAVKLQ
+835 RPPVVAVKLQ
-848 ECFGWAETP
+848 ECFGWAQTP
-857 RVANGRVPVQFH
+857 RVVAGHVPVQFH
-869 LLSPGKATLAITED
+869 LLSPGRSTLAITDD

>member
-1 MLTPFDLDR
+1 MLIPFDLDH
-10 IGVGLP
+10 IGAGLP
-16 FAEPVPELERAL
+16 FAESVPELERAL
-28 RGGVAVVQAPPGTG
+28 SGGVAVVQAPPGTG
-42 KTTVVPPVVA
+42 KTTVVPPLVA
-52 NLVLAESGS
+52 NLV
-61 TASPAETAD
+61 
-70 PAGPGDVD
+70 
-78 DHGAHA
+78 HGT
-84 ASATAGVPGA
+84 TAGEV
-94 VGRLRTSTDAASP
+94 
-107 ALDPATARVVVV
+107 ARVVVV

-172 VLRDPE
+172 LLRDPE

-201 GMLVELRQLRDDL
+201 GMLAELRQLREDL

-229 ALLGGDAPAP
+229 ALLGGDVPAP

-245 ALHPLTVEWAPG
+245 ALHPLGVEWAPG
-257 PQRLDERGVTPAFLA
+257 PQRLDERGVTPAFLSYT
-272 HVARTAAAAHAR
+272 ARTAADAHRKAL
-284 AAAADPTVDALVF
+284 AQDPSVDALVF

-318 VLELHGQLSP
+318 VLELHGQLPP

-336 GRAPGE
+336 GRATGE

-354 SSLTVNGVRLV
+354 SSLTVHGARLV

-460 PRARAAA
+460 PRARADAK
-467 EAELA
+467 AELT
-472 RLGAVA
+472 RLSAVA

-507 DLVGTRTA
+507 DLVGARTA
-515 AEVIAAVSDG
+515 AEVIATVSDG
-525 ARVPAADIPALVRG
+525 ARVPAADIPAFVRG

-545 GESARWRREVQR
+545 GESARWRQEVQR
-557 LERMAAHTGDGDPD
+557 LERMAAHPAPTGDGAADEGNENTDAPLRGPQPD
-571 AESQS
+571 
-576 RHPHD
+576 
-581 SPSRAGGAVPAEV
+581 VPAGV

-600 GLARPEWIA
+600 GLARPEWVA

-632 SPLRHHEWLAVAEL
+632 SPLRHHEWLAVADL
-646 TRAAG
+646 SRAAG

-668 LQHAQLVAGPL
+668 LEHAQLVAGPL

-707 ATPVRADPD
+707 A
-716 TAVPAIRAALAAEG
+716 
-730 LDLLPWDDAA
+730 
-740 RGLRARLALLRRH
+740 
-753 LGEPWPAVDD
+753 
-763 AALLAR
+763 
-769 ADEWLGPELRDVA
+769 
-782 RGASLRSV
+782 
-790 RVADALR
+790 
-797 RLLPWPDAARLDE
+797 
-810 LVPRRLDVP
+810 
-819 SGNTA
+819 
-824 RIDYPEVWDEA
+824 
-835 ETAQPPVVAVKLQ
+835 
-848 ECFGWAETP
+848 
-857 RVANGRVPVQFH
+857 
-869 LLSPGKATLAITED
+869 
-883 LASFWSGPYAQVRAE
+883 
-898 MRGRYP
+898 
-904 KHPWPEDPWNAV
+904 
-916 ATAKTSRALRRDG
+916 

>member
-1 MLTPFDLDR
+1 MPFFNLDR
-10 IGVGLP
+10 IGRDLP
-16 FAEPVPELERAL
+16 FARAAPRLREAL

-42 KTTVVPPVVA
+42 KTTVVPPVLV
-52 NLVLAESGS
+52 NLVLAGS
-61 TASPAETAD
+61 VFTEPPPDTGA
-70 PAGPGDVD
+70 AGRSRPSMD
-78 DHGAHA
+78 
-84 ASATAGVPGA
+84 TAG
-94 VGRLRTSTDAASP
+94 P
-107 ALDPATARVVVV
+107 ALDPVTGRVVVV

-131 RLAALTGTEPG
+131 RLAALTMTEPG
-142 GVVGWSVR
+142 GVIGWSVR
-150 GERKTSKA
+150 GERRTSKA

-172 VLRDPE
+172 LLQNPE
-178 LTGTAAVVL
+178 LAGTAAVVL

-201 GMLVELRQLRDDL
+201 GMLAELRQLREDL

-219 SATVEAERFA
+219 SATVEAKRFA

-284 AAAADPTVDALVF
+284 AVATDPTVDALVF

-365 VDSGLARQPR
+365 MDSGLARQPR

-422 PAHTVP
+422 PAHSVP

-460 PRARAAA
+460 PRARADA
-467 EAELA
+467 EAELT

-484 DLGRLLVSLPVEP
+484 GLGRLLVSLPVEP

-507 DLVGTRTA
+507 DLVGARTA

-525 ARVPAADIPALVRG
+525 VRVPAADVPALVRG

-545 GESARWRREVQR
+545 GESARWRREAQR
-557 LERMAAHTGDGDPD
+557 LERMAAHPALAGDGAAEGAEENTD
-571 AESQS
+571 A
-576 RHPHD
+576 
-581 SPSRAGGAVPAEV
+581 PSRGPESDVPDDV

-600 GLARPEWIA
+600 ALARSEWIA

-621 ASGTRAGLEAG
+621 ASGTRAGLETG

-651 RAAAGTGAVI
+651 RVAAGTGAVI

-668 LQHAQLVAGPL
+668 LAHAQLAAGPL
-679 ARTETRASFSN
+679 ARIETRASFSN

-716 TAVPAIRAALAAEG
+716 TAVPAIRTALAAEG

-763 AALLAR
+763 AALVER
-769 ADEWLGPELRDVA
+769 VTEWLAPELRDVA
-782 RGASLRSV
+782 RGGSLRSI
-790 RVADALR
+790 RVVDALR
-797 RLLPWPDAARLDE
+797 RLLPWPEAARLDE
-810 LVPRRLDVP
+810 LVPQRLTVP

-824 RIDYPEVWDEA
+824 RIDYPAVFSEDEPA
-835 ETAQPPVVAVKLQ
+835 RPPVVAVKLQ
-848 ECFGWAETP
+848 ECFGWAQTP
-857 RVANGRVPVQFH
+857 RVVAGRVPVQFH
-869 LLSPGKATLAITED
+869 LLSPGRSTLAITDD

>member
-10 IGVGLP
+10 IGSGLP
-16 FAEPVPELERAL
+16 FAESVPELERAL
-28 RGGVAVVQAPPGTG
+28 SGGVAVVQAPPGTG

-52 NLVLAESGS
+52 NLVLAGS
-61 TASPAETAD
+61 AATEPPADTEGAD
-70 PAGPGDVD
+70 G
-78 DHGAHA
+78 
-84 ASATAGVPGA
+84 SADG
-94 VGRLRTSTDAASP
+94 P
-107 ALDPATARVVVV
+107 ALNPATARVVVV

-142 GVVGWSVR
+142 GVVGWTVR
-150 GERKTSKA
+150 GERETSKA

-172 VLRDPE
+172 LLRDPE
-178 LTGTAAVVL
+178 LVGAAAVVL

-201 GMLVELRQLRDDL
+201 GMLAELRQLRDDL

-219 SATVEAERFA
+219 SATVEAKRFA

-245 ALHPLTVEWAPG
+245 ALHPLTVQWAPG
-257 PQRLDERGVTPAFLA
+257 PQRLDERGVTPAFLS
-272 HVARTAAAAHAR
+272 HMARTAADAHRKAL
-284 AAAADPTVDALVF
+284 AQDPSVDALVF

-318 VLELHGQLSP
+318 VLELHGQLPP

-460 PRARAAA
+460 SRARADA
-467 EAELA
+467 ETELT

-507 DLVGTRTA
+507 GLVGARTA

-525 ARVPAADIPALVRG
+525 ARVPAADVPALVRG

-545 GESARWRREVQR
+545 GESSRWCREVQR
-557 LERMAAHTGDGDPD
+557 LERMAAQL
-571 AESQS
+571 A
-576 RHPHD
+576 
-581 SPSRAGGAVPAEV
+581 AGGWADGPEENADAPPRGPEPDVPADV

-600 GLARPEWIA
+600 GLARPEWLA
-609 RRMDAHGDQWLL
+609 RRMDVHGDQWLL
-621 ASGTRAGLEAG
+621 ASGTRAGLETG

-668 LQHAQLVAGPL
+668 LTHAQLVAGPL

-716 TAVPAIRAALAAEG
+716 TAVPAIRAALTAEG

-769 ADEWLGPELRDVA
+769 AEEWLGPELRDVA
-782 RGASLRSV
+782 RGGSLRSV

-797 RLLPWPDAARLDE
+797 RLLPWPEAARLDE

-835 ETAQPPVVAVKLQ
+835 EPGQPPVVAVKLQ

-857 RVANGRVPVQFH
+857 RVADGRVPVQFH

-916 ATAKTSRALRRDG
+916 ATAKTSRALRRDGC